1 MTDWLQYER
10 FESIEK
16 IENNVLAL
24 LTGLL
29 DDRRC
34 YQTSIAVTVTCTSVV
49 LKASIVNEAFYR
61 LDAMRLNKV
70 SYTWYSI

>member
-10 FESIEK
+10 FESIVK
-16 IENNVLAL
+16 IDNNVLAL
-24 LTGLL
+24 PTGLL
-29 DDRRC
+29 DDRMC
-34 YQTSIAVTVTCTSVV
+34 YQTSIAVTVTCTSVA